1 MTVIVIKM
9 LVTVTVLNDLRNYVQ
24 EFSSSVEIV
33 ILGVAAYVSIGLLG
47 IFVVYVRNVNIRLE
61 EMLRYGESF
70 AVHGVF
76 GREAKY
82 REIKGISHG
91 NASAD
96 DTDSEKGLFHRKS
109 NTGCA
114 YQSLSFIG
122 R

>member
-82 REIKGISHG
+82 
-91 NASAD
+91 
-96 DTDSEKGLFHRKS
+96 
-109 NTGCA
+109 
-114 YQSLSFIG
+114 
-122 R
+122 